1 MMSDFSTHDSSK
13 IQYAWEEI
21 KSVRYEYLHN
31 EPRQIC
37 RETYI
42 YIQNPTSATE
52 KWMPRRFHAKQLTN
66 KNNLPAS
73 LPSQL
78 GKNLL
83 GQQQQCP
90 LETYVPG
97 KAADFCP

>member
-1 MMSDFSTHDSSK
+1 MLQK
-13 IQYAWEEI
+13 
-21 KSVRYEYLHN
+21 N
-31 EPRQIC
+31 ECQK
-37 RETYI
+37 
-42 YIQNPTSATE
+42 NL
-52 KWMPRRFHAKQLTN
+52 HAKQLTN

-73 LPSQL
+73 LPWQL